1 MAAQRIY
8 TIQNK
13 DQSVTRLVRATR
25 KGPALAHVAA
35 TLFTARQATQNDLE
49 KYLKTTPIEE
59 AGEVPAAVGEESK
72 G

>member
-8 TIQNK
+8 TIQNRDK
-13 DQSVTRLVRATR
+13 TVTRLVRATR

-35 TLFTARQATQNDLE
+35 SLFTAHQATQNDLE

-59 AGEVPAAVGEESK
+59 AGVEPAAAGDEST